1 MANLNDNIQY
11 LKGVG
16 EKRALLFKK
25 LGTQTI
31 GALLRFYPRSYENWS
46 DITPIAEARGAG
58 NVCIKATVTTPVK
71 ENFIRKNMV
80 LYKFTVA
87 DSSGSMLVT
96 IFNNKYDAAK
106 IHTGEEFLFFGKLS
120 TDSFYAEMSSPK
132 IRTPKAAGIR
142 PIYSAVSGLSST
154 AIENQVKIALSSVSL
169 EEFLPPKTIEENGL
183 CSFEFALSNIHFP
196 ESEEALEKARKRL
209 VFEELFLLQTSL
221 LLLKNINR
229 GRTPCVLNKDYTEE
243 FIKALPFSLTG
254 AQRRAIND
262 CVSDMSGERPMNRL
276 VQGDVGSGKTA
287 VCAAVSYNA
296 VKNGFQ
302 AAVMVPTEILAEQ
315 HFATFKRFFEN
326 TGISCDLLTGRLT
339 KKQKELATQ
348 RLLSGE
354 TDIVIGTHAL
364 LSEKVEFNNLGL
376 VVTDEQHRFG
386 VEQRA
391 NLTAKGEHPHVLVM
405 SATPIPRT
413 LALIIYGDLD
423 VSIIDEYPKGRIP
436 IESYS
441 VSSKLHPRVYNYI
454 KKHIAEGRQGYIVCP
469 LVEEND
475 TDLIP
480 AEEYYEKLKENEFKG
495 YRLGLIHGKMK
506 AKEKDVV
513 MREMALG
520 NIDLLIATTVIEVGI
535 DVPNAAIMVIENAE
549 RFGLSQLHQLRGRIG
564 RGGYKSTCIF
574 ISDGGSLAKKRLDIM
589 CSTNDGFKIADE
601 DLKLRGPGDFLGNRQ
616 HGLPELHIADFV
628 LDIEVLR
635 SAGVQAKKLLA
646 DDYFLQRPENQ
657 AFKKEIKSLLSSMKN
672 N

>member
-46 DITPIAEARGAG
+46 DITPIAEARGVG

-132 IRTPKAAGIR
+132 IKPTKAAGIR

-196 ESEEALEKARKRL
+196 ENEEALEKARKRL

-315 HFATFKRFFEN
+315 HFATFKSFFEN

-480 AEEYYEKLKENEFKG
+480 AEEYYEKLKENEFKD

>member
-106 IHTGEEFLFFGKLS
+106 IHMGEEFLFFGKLS

>member
-46 DITPIAEARGAG
+46 DITPISDARGMG
-58 NVCIKATVTTPVK
+58 NVCIKATVTSSVK

-106 IHTGEEFLFFGKLS
+106 IHMGEEFLFFGKLS

-132 IRTPKAAGIR
+132 IRPIKAAGIR
-142 PIYSAVSGLSST
+142 PIYPSVSGLSST
-154 AIENQVKIALSSVSL
+154 AIENQMKIALSSVSL
-169 EEFLPPKTIEENGL
+169 EEFLPKEIIEANSL
-183 CSFEFALSNIHFP
+183 CSFEFALRNIHFP
-196 ESEEALEKARKRL
+196 QSKEALDKARKRL
-209 VFEELFLLQTSL
+209 VFEELFLLQSSL

-229 GRTPCVLNKDYTEE
+229 GRTPCVIKQDYTQD
-243 FIKALPFSLTG
+243 FIKRLPFNLTN
-254 AQRRAIND
+254 AQRRAIKD
-262 CVSDMSGERPMNRL
+262 CVSDMSADRPMNRL
-276 VQGDVGSGKTA
+276 IQGDVGSGKTA
-287 VCAAVSYNA
+287 VCAAVAYSA

-302 AAVMVPTEILAEQ
+302 SAVMVPTEILAEQ
-315 HFATFKRFFEN
+315 HFATFKKFFES
-326 TGISCDLLTGRLT
+326 TDISCDLLTGRLT
-339 KKQKELATQ
+339 KKQKDLARQ

-354 TDIVIGTHAL
+354 TQIVIGTHAL
-364 LSEKVEFNNLGL
+364 LSDNVEFKNLGL

-391 NLTAKGEHPHVLVM
+391 NLSAKGEHPHVLVM

-475 TDLIP
+475 SDLIP
-480 AEEYYEKLKENEFKG
+480 AEEYYEKLQENEFKG

-506 AKEKDVV
+506 AKEKDSV

-564 RGGYKSTCIF
+564 RGKYKSTCIF
-574 ISDGGSLAKKRLDIM
+574 ISDGGDLAKKRLDIM

-616 HGLPELHIADFV
+616 HGLPQLHIADLC
-628 LDIEVLR
+628 LDIQVLR
-635 SAGVQAKKLLA
+635 SAGAQAKRLLADDFSLEKAENQPFKKEIQKLLA
-646 DDYFLQRPENQ
+646 D
-657 AFKKEIKSLLSSMKN
+657 MKN